1 MSLSEDPIFKAAR
14 RLYGNKA
21 LKALK
26 RMLIARKLSEIP
38 LEIREAMI
46 EYARRLYEYC
56 EETYRIPIMEASD
69 WKVLRGEA
77 KQVKLTKEDI
87 ERILLEFY
95 KGDRERVKKTVRIVE
110 REFGIPYIVTEED
123 MLDYLKDYIK
133 DTVRMLNC

>member
-1 MSLSEDPIFKAAR
+1 MSEDPIFKAAR

-21 LKALK
+21 LEALK
-26 RMLIARKLSEIP
+26 RLLLARSLSEIP

-46 EYARRLYEYC
+46 EYARGLYEYC

-95 KGDRERVKKTVRIVE
+95 EGDREKVKKAIKIVE

-123 MLDYLKDYIK
+123 MLDYLKDYIR
-133 DTVRMLNC
+133 DTIRMLDLER